1 MLPNELTA
9 QQFQAYPPEARQVA
23 IRELPLMRQLPLSYL
38 PLLLRELILYDWK
51 FPAERKEIDGQFSYL
66 GSMNAAQLA
75 AAMRPFFA
83 IKLSPALAQIDW
95 VNDPIRFSEDFSKYL
110 WETHQMDHFREASI
124 AFIHGAHAAQ
134 PAEPL
139 PVPRLGMVILGEDV
153 KTTQYPL
160 FRKLKRRGVHFTNVR
175 PANGREMLFAALD
188 KRASAHAIPYA
199 HWHID
204 GGNTVPL
211 RHAQE
216 HPAVA
221 RVSYSALLPVRD
233 RIINM
238 MVRTMASG
246 TGPEML
252 RTKLALMNP
261 AEVGMPEKG
270 DAGILSR
277 FQLSLLTEGSG
288 TQIFS
293 TTFVQWA
300 AREALRRAQP
310 LTLLAHYTPRQR
322 DAVIRSPGPEPLP
335 TDPEA
340 SLIDADMGAFYI
352 WIDQQRLSGA
362 EQSGFVAWFE
372 GHNEAVAIGPKL
384 KPGTAVD
391 TGITLSDIL
400 DEVA

>member
-9 QQFQAYPPEARQVA
+9 QQFQAYPPEARSIAV
-23 IRELPLMRQLPLSYL
+23 RELPLMRQLPLSYL

-66 GSMNAAQLA
+66 GSMSAAQLA
-75 AAMRPFFA
+75 TAMRPFFA
-83 IKLSPALAQIDW
+83 IKLSPALAQLDW
-95 VNDPIRFSEDFSKYL
+95 VNDPIRFSEEFSKHL

-124 AFIHGAHAAQ
+124 EFIHRAHAAQ
-134 PAEPL
+134 PAERLPL
-139 PVPRLGMVILGEDV
+139 PRLGMVILGEDV

-160 FRKLKRRGVHFTNVR
+160 FRKLRRRGVHFTNVH
-175 PANGREMLFAALD
+175 PQNGREILFAELE

-204 GGNTVPL
+204 GGNAGPG
-211 RHAQE
+211 
-216 HPAVA
+216 HPAIT
-221 RVSYSALLPVRD
+221 RVSYSALLPIRD
-233 RIINM
+233 RLLTM
-238 MVRTMASG
+238 MVRTMANGS
-246 TGPEML
+246 GPEML

-261 AEVGMPEKG
+261 SEVGMPDKN

-322 DAVIRSPGPEPLP
+322 DAVIRAPGPEPLP

-352 WIDQQRLSGA
+352 WIDQQRLTGA

-372 GHNEAVAIGPKL
+372 GHNQAVAIGPTL
-384 KPGTAVD
+384 KAGTAVD

-400 DEVA
+400 DKVA